1 MRILIRNYAYS
12 SLCLKNGGD
21 ILKKLTVA
29 IVLLFLLASLCG
41 CSSTSDMSE
50 LLSYENGDFS
60 AVLRSGDGSEYS
72 VNKSGDEIKI
82 SAGDAVYIPKDGCAV
97 LLSEGL
103 EIKLD
108 CIPPAILTV
117 YETFL
122 FDTDSVWKVTKESPG
137 GADVYVCT
145 SEQGTVYISKSSL
158 LPCRAEKNGK
168 TFDIVSFE
176 VIKKAPAE

>member
-1 MRILIRNYAYS
+1 M
-12 SLCLKNGGD
+12 
-21 ILKKLTVA
+21 KKLTVV

-41 CSSTSDMSE
+41 CSSTPDMSE

-122 FDTDSVWKVTKESPG
+122 FNTGSVWKVTKESPG
-137 GADVYVCT
+137 GTDVYVCM

>member
-1 MRILIRNYAYS
+1 M
-12 SLCLKNGGD
+12 
-21 ILKKLTVA
+21 
-29 IVLLFLLASLCG
+29 
-41 CSSTSDMSE
+41 
-50 LLSYENGDFS
+50 
-60 AVLRSGDGSEYS
+60 LRSGDGSEYS

-137 GADVYVCT
+137 GADVYVCM